1 VKRLEQFDFD
11 QLIHHVNGKENLIV
25 NAFFIHPLV
34 NVISMVRNTMM
45 EDIKNI
51 MSMTLVVQ

>member
-1 VKRLEQFDFD
+1 VKRLQKFDFD
-11 QLIHHVNGKENLIV
+11 QLIHHVNGKENLTV